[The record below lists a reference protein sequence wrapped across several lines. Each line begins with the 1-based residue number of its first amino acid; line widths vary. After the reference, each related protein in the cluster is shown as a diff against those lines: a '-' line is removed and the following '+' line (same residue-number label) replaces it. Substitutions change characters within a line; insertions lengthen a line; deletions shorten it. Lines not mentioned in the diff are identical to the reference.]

1 MTNADIIINY
11 TTPLVSTFQF
21 SSLHYICYGVNRED
35 QDRSWLA
42 CLFKRIEIEFIV
54 SIVSCLVEILKQV
67 T

>member
-11 TTPLVSTFQF
+11 TTQALLSFHPYT
-21 SSLHYICYGVNRED
+21 CYCVNRED

-54 SIVSCLVEILKQV
+54 STVSCLVEILKQV